1 MMAGLVDFFELLST
15 LISAVMM
22 TDDGDDDDGGDVDV
36 CYDDDGGGDDGVGV
50 PFLSAYDGR
59 FGDASSIL
67 TTFSSSNVAASI

>member
-1 MMAGLVDFFELLST
+1 MRAGLADFFELLST
-15 LISAVMM
+15 MISAVMM

-36 CYDDDGGGDDGVGV
+36 CCDDDGDDGVGA
-50 PFLSAYDGR
+50 PFLSVYDGR